1 MEPKTHA
8 PLDYGCPFCALVRG
22 EDLPSPRTTQAEIVL
37 REPDV
42 VAFVAS
48 VQWPNNA
55 GHVVVIPVRH
65 FENLY
70 DLPDDLA
77 QPLLSAT
84 RRVALALKAA
94 YGCPGTSTRQH
105 NEPAGNQDVWHL
117 HVHVFP
123 RWADDRLYEQHRST
137 RWVTAEE
144 RRPYADRLAAEVG
157 LPRTFG

>member
-1 MEPKTHA
+1 MAHA
-8 PLDYGCPFCALVRG
+8 PPDYSCPFCALIRG

-37 REPDV
+37 HEPDV
-42 VAFVAS
+42 VAFIAS
-48 VQWPNNA
+48 VQWPNNG

-77 QPLLSAT
+77 RPLLSAT
-84 RRVALALKAA
+84 RRVALALKSA

-105 NEPAGNQDVWHL
+105 NEPAGNQEVWHY

-123 RWADDRLYEQHRST
+123 RYPDDALYTSQRIS
-137 RWVTAEE
+137 VPTAERVRQANRIRE
-144 RRPYADRLAAEVG
+144 HLA
-157 LPRTFG
+157 